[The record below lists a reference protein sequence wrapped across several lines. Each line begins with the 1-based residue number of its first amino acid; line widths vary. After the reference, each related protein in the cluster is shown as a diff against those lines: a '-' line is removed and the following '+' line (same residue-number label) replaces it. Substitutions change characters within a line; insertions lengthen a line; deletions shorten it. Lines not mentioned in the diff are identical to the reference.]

1 MGNGELSKMGC
12 FESDLQEFRI
22 RQETRGQLLS
32 GSLDVPCALCPFGR
46 GGDCDVWEKEVET
59 QFEGTERRGVG
70 RAAWTPRSFSDPDP
84 HPCPQ
89 AVLVFLGFSEPLPTP
104 YKMLLF
110 SCIA

>member
-46 GGDCDVWEKEVET
+46 GGDCDVWEKRSRNTVRRNRA
-59 QFEGTERRGVG
+59 ERGGESCLDV
-70 RAAWTPRSFSDPDP
+70 S
-84 HPCPQ
+84 Q
-89 AVLVFLGFSEPLPTP
+89 
-104 YKMLLF
+104 LLRP
-110 SCIA
+110 